1 VRFIRA
7 AISSADDPSAVED
20 RMKKLVLAV
29 AALALAAPAA
39 AQEARAKIGVGVAI
53 DSFAQGGPTVEVYLP
68 IDITPQFRLEPSLG
82 ISTTDRPAGQTDS
95 SDVTVGLGAF
105 MLQKVAAPVDVY
117 FGGRLKLNFAHVSPP
132 VGPSDS
138 GTDVILAAAVGGEY
152 YLVPKFSLGLEGQL
166 GYYSNSS
173 AAKAGEGSGFFT
185 TGLAFL
191 RVYF

>member
-1 VRFIRA
+1 
-7 AISSADDPSAVED
+7 
-20 RMKKLVLAV
+20 MNKLVLAV

-39 AQEARAKIGVGVAI
+39 AQEARPKIGVGVAI

-82 ISTTDRPAGQTDS
+82 ISTRDEPSQLGNADR
-95 SDVTVGLGAF
+95 SDVTVGIGGF
-105 MLQKVAAPVDVY
+105 VLQRLAAPVDLY
-117 FGGRLKLNFAHVSPP
+117 FGGRLKLNFASLKPF
-132 VGPSDS
+132 GAPSDS
-138 GTDVILAAAVGGEY
+138 GTDVVIAAAVGGEY

-173 AAKAGEGSGFFT
+173 AARSGEASGFFT